1 MPIEAIAF
9 MESGNDITNASVQL
23 MQQIAAGNEQ
33 SFRQLYNFYYKKLFY
48 FAFAIVKIKEAA
60 EEIVEDVF
68 IKIWSIRQ
76 SLAGIHNIK
85 VYLYT
90 ATKNTSLNFLAKKA
104 KENLTQPFDC
114 INIDLAEINSPEALM
129 ITAELH
135 KKIQHA
141 IDELPPRCKII
152 FKLVR
157 EDKLKYKE
165 VAEILN
171 ISVNTIDAQMAIAI
185 KKIMSGLRSEIDY
198 PLIRAK
204 GLKPKE

>member
-1 MPIEAIAF
+1 
-9 MESGNDITNASVQL
+9 MESRNDITDTAGQL

-33 SFRQLYNFYYKKLFY
+33 SFRQLYDAYYKKLLH

-68 IKIWSIRQ
+68 IKIWNIRQ
-76 SLAGIHNIK
+76 SLSGIHNIK

-90 ATKNTSLNFLAKKA
+90 ATKNTSLNFLAKEA
-104 KENLTQPFDC
+104 KENITRPFDH
-114 INIDLAEINSPEALM
+114 INIELAEASSPEALM

-135 KKIQHA
+135 RKIQRA

-185 KKIMSGLRSEIDY
+185 KKIMTGLRSEIDY
-198 PLIRAK
+198 PLIHCK
-204 GLKPKE
+204 GLKFKE

>member
-1 MPIEAIAF
+1 
-9 MESGNDITNASVQL
+9 MESINDITNASVQL

-33 SFRQLYNFYYKKLFY
+33 SFRQLYDFYYKKLFH
-48 FAFAIVKIKEAA
+48 FAFAIVQIKEAA

-68 IKIWSIRQ
+68 IKIWNIRQ
-76 SLAGIHNIK
+76 SLTGIHNIK

-90 ATKNTSLNFLAKKA
+90 AIKNTSLNFLAKKA
-104 KENLTQPFDC
+104 KENITQPFDC
-114 INIDLAEINSPEALM
+114 INIDLAEANSPEALM
-129 ITAELH
+129 ITADLH

-185 KKIMSGLRSEIDY
+185 KKIMTSLRSEIDY
-198 PLIRAK
+198 PLIRPKA
-204 GLKPKE
+204 LKSKE

>member
-1 MPIEAIAF
+1 
-9 MESGNDITNASVQL
+9 MESGNDITNAPVQL

-33 SFRQLYNFYYKKLFY
+33 SFRQLYNSYYKKLFH
-48 FAFAIVKIKEAA
+48 FAFALVKTREAA

-68 IKIWSIRQ
+68 IKIWNVRQ
-76 SLAGIHNIK
+76 TLTGIHNIK

-104 KENLTQPFDC
+104 KENITRPFDH
-114 INIDLAEINSPEALM
+114 IHIDLAENNSPEALM

-135 KKIQHA
+135 KKIQVA
-141 IDELPPRCKII
+141 IDKLPPRCKII

-171 ISVNTIDAQMAIAI
+171 ITVNTIDAQMAIAI
-185 KKIMSGLRSEIDY
+185 KKIMTGLRAEIDY
-198 PLIRAK
+198 PPIRGK
-204 GLKPKE
+204 GLKFKQ